1 MYYIYWFLC
10 RFFFSV
16 VSLGATILFAT
27 IVEIVCGSV
36 SDEINRI
43 ELR

>member
-1 MYYIYWFLC
+1 MYYMYWFVC
-10 RFFFSV
+10 RFFSL
-16 VSLGATILFAT
+16 VSFGATILFAT

>member
-1 MYYIYWFLC
+1 MYYINWFLC
-10 RFFFSV
+10 RFC
-16 VSLGATILFAT
+16 SLLSMGATILFAT
-27 IVEIVCGSV
+27 VVEIVCGSV